1 MDFTRFCRDYRTM
14 QRVRER
20 RKCPRF
26 PHALDMRARAL
37 AQVGSAKAAA
47 VLRGRVQNLSRGGVC
62 VLSDGPVDKNAVV
75 ICEIAL
81 PDLPLLIPTVM
92 QVRWDQKREAQGE
105 HYLVGLQFLL

>member
-1 MDFTRFCRDYRTM
+1 M

-26 PHALDMRARAL
+26 PHVLEMQARAL
-37 AQVGSAKAAA
+37 AQIGGTKPASI
-47 VLRGRVQNLSRGGVC
+47 LRGRVQNLSRGGVC
-62 VLSDGPVDKNAVV
+62 VLSDRPVDKNAVV

-92 QVRWDQKREAQGE
+92 QVRWDQKREVQGE
-105 HYLVGLQFLL
+105 HYLVGLQFLF